1 LSYKFNQMNSKLYKF
16 TRLLENV
23 PLDWF
28 IRFTG
33 KRDILPFYHAVSDE
47 DVIHIKHLYNVRSSK
62 AFEKD
67 LDFFLKHYTPVNYKS
82 FKNRFDNSYSKKE
95 NTFLL
100 TFDDGLREF
109 HDIIAPILVR
119 KGIPAIC
126 FLNSGFID
134 NKNLFYRYKTS
145 ILIEKLMERN
155 TSTAQQKEIN
165 DWFLNK
171 NLSLIDNYKS
181 LCTINYANRH
191 YIDELAGILDVDFNE
206 YLQTV
211 KPYMDSIQIQSLI
224 KQGFEFGAHSIDHP
238 QFSELKTDQQ
248 IAQFEE
254 SVNEIIKTFDL
265 DYRIFSFPFTDF
277 GVSMDFFN
285 TVFDKN
291 ATKAELSFGCA
302 GLKKDS
308 CSRNIQRIAIE
319 KDNLTAQDIIYYEYI
334 YSILKSAI
342 NKNTIKRN

>member
-1 LSYKFNQMNSKLYKF
+1 MNSTLYKF
-16 TRLLENV
+16 TRLFENV

-28 IRFTG
+28 IRSSG
-33 KRDILPFYHAVSDE
+33 KRSILPFYHAVSDE

-67 LDFFLKHYTPVNYKS
+67 LDFFLKHYTPINYKS
-82 FKNRFDNSYSKKE
+82 FKNRLDNGNSKKE

-126 FLNSGFID
+126 FLNSDFID
-134 NKNLFYRYKTS
+134 NRGLFYRYKTS
-145 ILIEKLMERN
+145 ILIEKLTGEKN
-155 TSTAQQKEIN
+155 SAALQNKIN

-171 NLSLIDNYKS
+171 SLSLLDNYKS
-181 LCTINYANRH
+181 LCTIEYSNRH
-191 YIDELAGILDVDFNE
+191 YIDELAKILEVDFNE
-206 YLQTV
+206 YLQKV
-211 KPYMDSIQIQSLI
+211 KPYMDSNQIQSLI

-238 QFSELKTDQQ
+238 QFSELKKDQQ
-248 IAQFEE
+248 VFQFEE
-254 SVNEIIKTFDL
+254 SVNEITKLFNL
-265 DYRIFSFPFTDF
+265 DYKIFSFPFTDF
-277 GVSMDFFN
+277 GVSMDLFN

-291 ATKAELSFGCA
+291 APKAELSFGCA
-302 GLKKDS
+302 GLKNDS

-319 KDNLTAQDIIYYEYI
+319 KDNFTAQNIIYYEYI
-334 YSILKSAI
+334 YSILKSVI
-342 NKNTIKRN
+342 NKNTILRY